1 MYEEA
6 EILLSSHE
14 IKATPNRILVLD
26 LLLRSIAPMS
36 MTEIANELE
45 TVDKSNVFR
54 TLALFKE
61 KHLVHSFEAEG
72 EGTLYEV
79 CHACGDTDDD
89 THVHFRCVKCGNVY
103 CLEDVP
109 VPQVQCPD
117 GFEVQ
122 GASYIVSGICPKCRK
137 K

>member
-1 MYEEA
+1 MQETQ
-6 EILLSSHE
+6 LLLDSHE
-14 IKATPNRILVLD
+14 IRTTPNRILVLEV
-26 LLLRSIAPMS
+26 LLHADTPMS

-45 TVDKSNVFR
+45 TVDKSNVSR

-72 EGTLYEV
+72 EGTLYEI
-79 CHACGDTDDD
+79 CRSRGKDDD
-89 THVHFRCVKCGNVY
+89 DMHVHFRCVKCHTVY
-103 CLEDVP
+103 CFENVL
-109 VPQVQCPD
+109 VPQISRPE

-122 GASYIVSGICPKCRK
+122 GASYVLSGICPKCK